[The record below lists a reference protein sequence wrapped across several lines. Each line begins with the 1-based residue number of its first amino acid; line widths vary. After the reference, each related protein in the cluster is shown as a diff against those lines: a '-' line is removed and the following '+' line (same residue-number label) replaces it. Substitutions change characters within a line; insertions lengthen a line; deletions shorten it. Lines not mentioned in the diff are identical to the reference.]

1 MKFRSEDLQH
11 YPIAL
16 AAIPQNWAV
25 ASVAEISTGIQPGF
39 PSGKHNQEG
48 RGVPHLRPMNISR
61 HGSIDLSNLRYVEAT
76 NGPRLTHGDVLFNNT
91 NSPALIGKTAAVT
104 SPTDWAFSNHMTRIV
119 PAAGI
124 EYRYLAH
131 HLQYL
136 WMSGFFRH
144 RCVNHVNQASISS
157 GPLGSTVPLAI
168 PPTAEQKRIVA
179 AIEEQF
185 SRLDAGVAALERV
198 RQNLRRYRAAVLTE
212 AVKGQLTERWRS
224 EHPGSEPGSVLIR
237 RILAARRQT
246 REESERAKRA
256 ALGKPPK
263 SGQSRYEE
271 PNTPRIP
278 EAPDLPASWSWTTTG
293 YLCDCIVPNRDK
305 PKSFSGDIP
314 WITLPDFGPSV
325 EICGSQSGFGLSQ
338 EEAERYRARV
348 IPRGSVVMSCVG
360 RFGVAAVLGRDAVIN
375 QQLHAFLVPSGL
387 DARYLAYTIQTQK
400 PYMRSIATSTTIAY
414 LNKHNCNSV
423 PIPVPP
429 FDEQRQI
436 VAEIEW
442 RLSLADNMEHQAC
455 LALEREPKLRSGILI
470 HAFSGKLVPQDR
482 TDEPASVLL
491 ERIAAEPESTKRR
504 KA

>member
-1 MKFRSEDLQH
+1 VKFRSEDLQH

-168 PPTAEQKRIVA
+168 PPPAEQKRIVA

-198 RQNLRRYRAAVLTE
+198 RQNLKRMRAAVLQATVAAADVHASKRVRIGDILREPLRNGHSAKENRTGTIPILTLTAVTLGDFSQRNIKTTAADPKRVRDLWLKTGDLLIERSNTRELVGTTRLYRGPDNLAVYPDLVIRARVDDSVIPRYVELILQAPEGRQYFQRRAQGISGSMPKIDQAAIEDFTLPHPSVE
-212 AVKGQLTERWRS
+212 AQGRIIEVAEQQITMIQLLQSAVDVAEKRS
-224 EHPGSEPGSVLIR
+224 SSLR
-237 RILAARRQT
+237 SSILAA
-246 REESERAKRA
+246 
-256 ALGKPPK
+256 
-263 SGQSRYEE
+263 
-271 PNTPRIP
+271 
-278 EAPDLPASWSWTTTG
+278 
-293 YLCDCIVPNRDK
+293 
-305 PKSFSGDIP
+305 
-314 WITLPDFGPSV
+314 
-325 EICGSQSGFGLSQ
+325 
-338 EEAERYRARV
+338 
-348 IPRGSVVMSCVG
+348 
-360 RFGVAAVLGRDAVIN
+360 
-375 QQLHAFLVPSGL
+375 
-387 DARYLAYTIQTQK
+387 
-400 PYMRSIATSTTIAY
+400 
-414 LNKHNCNSV
+414 
-423 PIPVPP
+423 
-429 FDEQRQI
+429 
-436 VAEIEW
+436 
-442 RLSLADNMEHQAC
+442 
-455 LALEREPKLRSGILI
+455 
-470 HAFSGKLVPQDR
+470 AFSGKLVPQDPS
-482 TDEPASVLL
+482 DEPASVLL